1 MEKHGIGTC
10 PVGDLV
16 RCRCGVYK
24 YAHQE
29 GRGCGDFHHA
39 GRLKSWYLDHS
50 LWPHVVGCQWLHT
63 PERWRWRVV
72 GWLDRP
78 SVCWCDLCDSA
89 GLWSAE
95 DYACGCDVPLPWDA
109 GAPRPG
115 WCYCPPPER
124 RVVRGGPR

>member
-1 MEKHGIGTC
+1 MTAYVPRGL
-10 PVGDLV
+10 D
-16 RCRCGVYK
+16 RCRCGVYE
-24 YAHQE
+24 YAHAQ
-29 GRGCGDFHHA
+29 GRGCGDFHRA

-50 LWPHVVGCQWLHT
+50 LWPHVVGCLWLHT